1 MARDFTD
8 DDRGLSVVDH
18 DGNRVGTVDDVRDD
32 TALVDTSG
40 SDSGVLDTVTSA
52 LGWND
57 DDETHELRHD
67 DVETVSDEHVRLR
80 NL

>member
-40 SDSGVLDTVTSA
+40 SDSGVLDTVKLA
-52 LGWND
+52 LGWSD